1 MNDMMR
7 HYRRNDRR
15 RKDNSR
21 ATPMKLCITAMGI
34 ALNAAGAFVA
44 MNLRLPIYMDSIGTM
59 FAASLLGPVYGGMTG
74 ILGGIASGFLF
85 DVYSFYYAP
94 AQMLTGLMAG
104 YFFKTTWL
112 KGRKMP
118 VGAFVVTLPC
128 TLLSAVVTALLF
140 GGVTSSGSSIIVLLL
155 GKLGV
160 PLSVGVFCVQ
170 IFTDWLDK
178 FAALAAVSVMLR
190 GMTYE
195 MKLKIQGE

>member
-7 HYRRNDRR
+7 DNR
-15 RKDNSR
+15 RKDSR
-21 ATPMKLCITAMGI
+21 KKDSGRAATMKLCVTAMGI
-34 ALNAAGAFVA
+34 ALNVAGAFLA

-74 ILGGIASGFLF
+74 ILGGIASGFIF

-104 YFFKTTWL
+104 YFFRTTWL

-118 VGAFVVTLPC
+118 LGAFAVTLPC

-140 GGVTSSGSSIIVLLL
+140 GGVTSSGSSIIVLFL

-160 PLSVGVFCVQ
+160 PLSAGVFCVQ
-170 IFTDWLDK
+170 ILTDYLDK
-178 FAALAAVSVMLR
+178 FAAVAAVSALLR

-195 MKLKIQGE
+195 MKLRIQGE